1 MLLILNVEDSPAAS
15 SIVEIGDNETVDL
28 LSQMVEVQLGK
39 LFYLQLN
46 IIVNIN

>member
-1 MLLILNVEDSPAAS
+1 
-15 SIVEIGDNETVDL
+15 VDL